1 MENNETPFGDGLGAV
16 EPEVVILGNQTV
28 EEVKELLEKEK
39 TCEKKRV
46 DYGKKFDYKHD
57 AARAAAD
64 IEEVKE
70 FIAKSRYCGDGGWS
84 VTSKAKLAFEDAPTV
99 DECFP
104 DLGKMSHGVKIKRDL
119 NLFHTWRKLADVGD
133 VCANGEPCLPDDL
146 GPTQELMDH
155 IIVRLRSK
163 FPKIVLD
170 WSDCWNPCLLI
181 NSCPTQISMNKLS
194 FAHNGL
200 KHIVDT
206 ANAQQIISNIVLKKL
221 EELFI

>member
-1 MENNETPFGDGLGAV
+1 MENYDPSFGDGLGAV
-16 EPEVVILGNQTV
+16 EPEVVILGNQTA

-46 DYGKKFDYKHD
+46 DYGRKFDYKYD

-64 IEEVKE
+64 VQEVKE
-70 FIAKSRYCGDGGWS
+70 FIAKS
-84 VTSKAKLAFEDAPTV
+84 SKAKLAFEDAPNV

-104 DLGKMSHGVKIKRDL
+104 DLEKMSHGVKIKKDL

-133 VCANGEPCLPDDL
+133 ICEDGEPCLPDDL

-155 IIVRLRSK
+155 ILVRLRNK
-163 FPKIVLD
+163 FPKLVLD

-181 NSCPTQISMNKLS
+181 NECPTQVSMGKLS
-194 FAHNGL
+194 FAYNGL
-200 KHIVDT
+200 KHIVDN
-206 ANAQQIISNIVLKKL
+206 ANAQQIISNIILKKL